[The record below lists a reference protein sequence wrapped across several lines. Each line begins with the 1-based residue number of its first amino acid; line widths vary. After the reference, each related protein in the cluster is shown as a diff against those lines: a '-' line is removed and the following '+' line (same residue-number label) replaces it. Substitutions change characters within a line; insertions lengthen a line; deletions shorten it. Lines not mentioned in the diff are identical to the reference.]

1 MTATIKSLTD
11 SELDTLLAGIESAHY
26 KSIYLL
32 MSYAGL
38 RLNEVVGL
46 NQSDLI
52 FCSLPAATL
61 IIRKEIAKNKKT
73 RAIPVHQLITNY
85 ITRLPEQYWPL
96 HKVGDDQPAFFAPR
110 GNARISAKQIQR
122 TLSKVSIKQIQR
134 HITPHQLRHTFATML
149 MRKAPI
155 RVVQELLGH
164 SNLSSTQIYTQPNN
178 TDLTNA
184 IQSLSNVTY

>member
-11 SELDTLLAGIESAHY
+11 RELDTLLAGIELPHY

-32 MSYAGL
+32 MAYAGL

-73 RAIPVHQLITNY
+73 RAIPVHQLITQY

-110 GNARISAKQIQR
+110 RNARISA
-122 TLSKVSIKQIQR
+122 KQIQR